1 MSAIVGVC
9 RRPTAHEATARSTMS
24 DSVFGVLD
32 LVLAFGLAIGWGVRE
47 LILLRRDARK
57 TKRDSSEE

>member
-1 MSAIVGVC
+1 
-9 RRPTAHEATARSTMS
+9 MS

-57 TKRDSSEE
+57 TKRDRSEE